1 MDVFTSENIKL
12 VSAAIGIL
20 TTLIFI
26 LKLLINSYKTSTLRK
41 FVLDLC
47 NLPSLIQIINNRQN
61 KIFNEIRLQG
71 KINTAIVDIL
81 DLAQSLYDSNGLCI
95 KVNRKWVSI
104 TGMPESEAL
113 GNNWLLAVH
122 PDYKDEISEKW
133 DKMIKLK
140 VPFEEIFV
148 YVNRVTAENIKV
160 KATATDVL
168 NEANEREFILGFSI
182 VID

>member
-12 VSAAIGIL
+12 VSAVIGIL

-47 NLPSLIQIINNRQN
+47 DLPSLIQIINKRQS

-81 DLAQSLYDSNGLCI
+81 DLAQSLYDRLCI

-104 TGMPESEAL
+104 TGMTESEAL

-133 DKMIKLK
+133 DKMVKLK
-140 VPFEEIFV
+140 VPFEEIFI

-168 NEANEREFILGFSI
+168 NEENEREFILGFSV